1 MKEQNDILQEG
12 LDRIMRD
19 VFEKSL
25 NDLHQMMLEMG
36 QDCQCIIANTYKALI
51 KNDLEVVD
59 NIRSY
64 ENKINHLERNIE
76 NKCMQLLLLQAPIA
90 TDLRKVSSALKMIT
104 DLERIGDHAY
114 DIADIIKKNQNVPS
128 YVGELPFK
136 TMAKTVM
143 QMVDDCMR
151 AFVNNDKDLAY
162 AVIKEDDAVD
172 QCFDEIY
179 NHLADG
185 IGAKNHADLDLLMIA
200 KYYER
205 IGDHAVNIAEW
216 VVYAITNEHM
226 GIGEK

>member
-1 MKEQNDILQEG
+1 
-12 LDRIMRD
+12 
-19 VFEKSL
+19 
-25 NDLHQMMLEMG
+25 
-36 QDCQCIIANTYKALI
+36 
-51 KNDLEVVD
+51 
-59 NIRSY
+59 
-64 ENKINHLERNIE
+64 
-76 NKCMQLLLLQAPIA
+76 
-90 TDLRKVSSALKMIT
+90 
-104 DLERIGDHAY
+104 
-114 DIADIIKKNQNVPS
+114 
-128 YVGELPFK
+128 
-136 TMAKTVM
+136 MAKTVM

>member
-1 MKEQNDILQEG
+1 
-12 LDRIMRD
+12 MRD

>member
-151 AFVNNDKDLAY
+151 AFVDNDKDLAY

>member
-25 NDLHQMMLEMG
+25 DDLHQMMLEMG

-59 NIRSY
+59 TIRSY

-128 YVGELPFK
+128 YVGDLPFK
-136 TMAKTVM
+136 EMAKTVM
-143 QMVDDCMR
+143 KMVDDCMT

-162 AVIKEDDAVD
+162 KVIKEDDEVD
-172 QCFDEIY
+172 QYFDQIY

-216 VVYAITNEHM
+216 VVYAITNHHM

>member
-1 MKEQNDILQEG
+1 
-12 LDRIMRD
+12 MRD

-25 NDLHQMMLEMG
+25 EELHQMMLEMG
-36 QDCQCIIANTYKALI
+36 QDCQSIIANTYKALI

-59 NIRSY
+59 TIRSY

-114 DIADIIKKNQNVPS
+114 DIADIIKKNKTLPS

-136 TMAKTVM
+136 EIAKTVM
-143 QMVDDCMR
+143 KMVDDCMT

-162 AVIKEDDAVD
+162 KVIKEDDEVD
-172 QCFDEIY
+172 QYFDQIY
-179 NHLADG
+179 NALADG
-185 IGAKNHADLDLLMIA
+185 IGSKNHADLDLLMIA

-226 GIGEK
+226 GLGKK

>member
-136 TMAKTVM
+136 VMAKTVM